1 MLTHNLLLRIL
12 TGVPLAV
19 VAILYFYLA
28 PEFLFILI
36 AVGIITVGIWEYTQA
51 FSQTSIP
58 LKSAYLYFSSL
69 LLFLSFVLFWKN
81 YTDYGLISF
90 GLTLLAVLLFS
101 ILKKRDRENQLL
113 LWYSLPLVWIVFP
126 VILLVLLRF
135 SISTASGSSLILF
148 IIVVA
153 AFNDI
158 FAYFGGKTLGK
169 HLLAPRVSPKKTIEG
184 SLFGLVGGV
193 IAGYIFK
200 LLFLPS
206 FIAGWQL
213 VLLIVVVAAASQLG
227 DLAESK
233 LKRFCGI
240 KDSSNILPGHGGL
253 LDRIDGYLFAIPVFI
268 SMTYLLNIQ
277 LN

>member
-1 MLTHNLLLRIL
+1 MLTRNLLLRIL
-12 TGVPLAV
+12 TGVPLAA

-36 AVGIITVGIWEYTQA
+36 AVVIITVGVWEYAQA
-51 FSQTSIP
+51 FAQTSIP
-58 LKSAYLYFSSL
+58 LKPAYLFFSSL
-69 LLFLSFVLFWKN
+69 LFFLSFLLFWKN

-90 GLTLLAVLLFS
+90 GVTLLVVLFFS
-101 ILKKRDRENQLL
+101 FFRQSGGNQLL
-113 LWYSLPLVWIVFP
+113 AWYSLPLVWIVFP

-158 FAYFGGKTLGK
+158 FAYFGGKTFGR
-169 HLLAPRVSPKKTIEG
+169 HLLAPRVSPKKTVEG
-184 SLFGLVGGV
+184 SFFGLVGGI

-200 LLFLPS
+200 LMFLPT
-206 FIAGWQL
+206 FIAGWHL
-213 VLLIVVVAAASQLG
+213 VLLIVVIAAASQLG

-268 SMTYLLNIQ
+268 GMTYLLNIQ